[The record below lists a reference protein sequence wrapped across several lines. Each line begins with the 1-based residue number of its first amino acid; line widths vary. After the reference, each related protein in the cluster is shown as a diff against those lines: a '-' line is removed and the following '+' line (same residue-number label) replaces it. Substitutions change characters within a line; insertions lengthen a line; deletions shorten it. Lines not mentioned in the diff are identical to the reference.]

1 MVKLKLRKS
10 IFLACLTDGDEINF
24 LTNAKEPR
32 TALEQYMSDHS
43 AGMHHGTFKGWFDD
57 KCERMMV
64 ASQTRTGIIEG
75 TIRADTTDF
84 YVESDEAEEKFIASR
99 VDDVNNRLAAV
110 IRKSMG
116 IIEKMGAIVGF
127 EDADT
132 VLQDVHDNTETEASG
147 VALAVLDVW
156 EQSTDKKS
164 VEKLFEVLYGL
175 SFTEWMIYAADATTA
190 TVRENQKE
198 AGNG

>member
-1 MVKLKLRKS
+1 MKKVEFKKVVF
-10 IFLACLTDGDEINF
+10 IACLAEGDEIDF
-24 LTNAKEPR
+24 IANAKEPR
-32 TALEQYMSDHS
+32 TALEQYMFDHG
-43 AGMHHGTFKGWFDD
+43 AGMLHGTFKGWFDD

-75 TIRADTTDF
+75 TIRVDTTDF

-110 IRKSMG
+110 IRKGMG
-116 IIEKMGAIVGF
+116 VIEKMGAIGGF

-175 SFTEWMIYAADATTA
+175 SFTEWMIYAADATTE
-190 TVRENQKE
+190 TVRENRKE